1 VKKMFKERYPNAYM
15 NAAMFD
21 YWGGRGNESL
31 AKLQKVRSNYELA
44 SLHNQTD
51 LLIKDVGNVD
61 NLFKSGSTLLT
72 EGEIEKAAEP
82 FEEALEVDKRLMGE
96 LWESVPSF
104 YRKNIQQDM
113 ADKAYERGRDW
124 AKRDDQQRA
133 CRLWKVGFRF
143 YKGNTDLIRVLSN
156 LCSTQ
161 ATKLLAS
168 ASSCRE
174 LNEVLVWAVA
184 GDGVEE
190 KVAKKREELQCR

>member
-1 VKKMFKERYPNAYM
+1 L
-15 NAAMFD
+15 FD

-44 SLHNQTD
+44 PLHNQTD

-61 NLFKSGSTLLT
+61 NLFKAGSTLLT
-72 EGEIEKAAEP
+72 SGEIEKAAEP
-82 FEEALEVDKRLMGE
+82 FDEALEVDQRLMQD
-96 LWESVPSF
+96 LWESAPSF

-124 AKRDDQQRA
+124 AKRDDPRRA
-133 CRLWKVGFRF
+133 CRLWKIGFRF

-161 ATKLLAS
+161 ATKLFAG
-168 ASSCRE
+168 ASSCGD
-174 LNEVLVWAVA
+174 LTEVMEWAVA
-184 GDGVEE
+184 GDGLEE